1 MFYGDTIQDTRQMF
15 FSSWEKF
22 QQKKLLSPLENEI
35 VQVILAHPEYHKIL
49 ENQDKF
55 QQQSYLPEQ
64 GKPNPFLHMG
74 LHLAIREQVTTNRP
88 VGISAIYTKLIQKYN
103 DPMTVEHL
111 LMEQLAEF
119 LWLAQ
124 KNNLPPDEAL
134 YLRTLANLCG
144 EDIDP
149 STF

>member
-1 MFYGDTIQDTRQMF
+1 
-15 FSSWEKF
+15 
-22 QQKKLLSPLENEI
+22 
-35 VQVILAHPEYHKIL
+35 
-49 ENQDKF
+49 
-55 QQQSYLPEQ
+55 
-64 GKPNPFLHMG
+64 MG

-149 STF
+149 LHFEDEPKRLL